1 MPRLSTVRYS
11 SHL

>member
-11 SHL
+11 SRL